1 MEHIKDIKSAIEYV
15 EEFVSL
21 GDLRV
26 PEVDPAHVDMEG
38 FGFVKRGNEWV
49 YDVDGY
55 KITATYF
62 EPPQGTCILHIN
74 VNGNVKFLTRVYC
87 GEGAHSFVYDSTFDI
102 CGTSFTVSQEVT
114 MQQPAVNSI
123 KIKNSITDLR
133 FWPHCGRRI
142 EDFEDLDGCILEAV
156 TDYDNRD
163 VNLTIYKPGGGL
175 HCRSGPAK
183 IHGSKEKYYLNG
195 VRISRKKWLKQ
206 RFQGMDVRSEESDSC
221 DDYPLFM
228 GKI

>member
-1 MEHIKDIKSAIEYV
+1 MENITNIKSAIEYV

-38 FGFVKRGNEWV
+38 FGFVIRGNEWV

-62 EPPQGTCILHIN
+62 EPPQGTCILHLY

-87 GEGAHSFVYDSTFDI
+87 GEDAYSFVYNSTFDI
-102 CGTSFTVSQEVT
+102 CGTSFTVSQKVT
-114 MQQPAVNSI
+114 MQQPVVDVIN
-123 KIKNSITDLR
+123 IKNSTTDLR
-133 FWPHCGRRI
+133 FWPRCGRRI
-142 EDFEDLDGCILEAV
+142 EDFEDLDGCILRAV
-156 TDYDNRD
+156 TDYDNRG
-163 VNLTIYKPGGGL
+163 VIFAIYKPGWGGL
-175 HCRSGPAK
+175 HCRSGPAR
-183 IHGSKEKYYLNG
+183 IHGSEEKYYLNG

-206 RFQGMDVRSEESDSC
+206 RFQEMEVRSEESDSC
-221 DDYPLFM
+221 DD
-228 GKI
+228 